1 LLVCLLTALLTVTLA
16 STTVL
21 TYAAEDVA
29 PPNWCCAFVVKAT
42 ASFAWLRTGP
52 SSAAPPR
59 LTLFPGAVVTAD
71 PSRPQ
76 AALVWD
82 GVQWWGKVR
91 VAIFSFVVDG
101 WVEVSSLTPA
111 PLRASRIGPA
121 ATWQTGTMLRVRAA
135 VPFVWLRSFP
145 FSYAAAVHTVGP
157 NTVLRVLGN
166 PAPDM
171 RQWWW
176 PVQDMRS
183 GVWGWV
189 EQGSLEPDTGGVPT
203 PVAATPT
210 LVVATPAPDAFTESQ
225 LRAAYQPFENGE
237 MLWLSNDGTIYV
249 LLKNGQA
256 RLYSQATYG
265 PLAENPITDPAPAG
279 RAKPVS
285 GFGRVW
291 GHFAEVRTALGWAL
305 GTEQGYTATLRLPI
319 GNSTYFLVTLPGD
332 RIIRIRTLAGGM
344 AWEAVR

>member
-1 LLVCLLTALLTVTLA
+1 M
-16 STTVL
+16 
-21 TYAAEDVA
+21 
-29 PPNWCCAFVVKAT
+29 
-42 ASFAWLRTGP
+42 
-52 SSAAPPR
+52 
-59 LTLFPGAVVTAD
+59 VTAD

-76 AALVWD
+76 AVLVWD

-101 WVEVSSLTPA
+101 WVEVSSLAPA
-111 PLRASRIGPA
+111 PLRSSRIGPA
-121 ATWQTGTMLRVRAA
+121 ANWQTSTMVRVRAA
-135 VPFVWLRSFP
+135 VPFVWLRNFP
-145 FSYAAAVHTVGP
+145 LSYAAAVHTVNP

-166 PAPDM
+166 PSPDV

-176 PVQDMRS
+176 PVQDLRS
-183 GVWGWV
+183 GAWGWV
-189 EQGSLEPDTGGVPT
+189 EQGSLEPGASSVPT
-203 PVAATPT
+203 PVVATPT
-210 LVVATPAPDAFTESQ
+210 PVVATPAPDAFTEAQ
-225 LRAAYQPFENGE
+225 LQAAYQPFENGE

-256 RLYSQATYG
+256 RSYPQATYG
-265 PLAENPITDPAPAG
+265 PLADNPITAPAPAG

-305 GTEQGYTATLRLPI
+305 GIEQGYTATLWLPI
-319 GNSTYFLVTLPGD
+319 GNPGYFLVTLPGS
-332 RIIRIRTLAGGM
+332 RTIRIRTLTGGM